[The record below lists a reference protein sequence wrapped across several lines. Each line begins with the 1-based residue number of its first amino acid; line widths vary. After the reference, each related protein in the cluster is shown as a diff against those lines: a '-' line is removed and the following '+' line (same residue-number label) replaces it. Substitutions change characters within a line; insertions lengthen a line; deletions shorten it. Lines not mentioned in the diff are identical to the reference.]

1 MLKCILIIPCI
12 WKLQFLEVMFSEAEQ
27 VLNDVVKST
36 SDLKELLAFSA
47 ELQNTVRILD
57 F

>member
-12 WKLQFLEVMFSEAEQ
+12 WTLQFLEVMFSEAEQ
-27 VLNDVVKST
+27 VLNDVLKST

-47 ELQNTVRILD
+47 ELQNTVRLLD